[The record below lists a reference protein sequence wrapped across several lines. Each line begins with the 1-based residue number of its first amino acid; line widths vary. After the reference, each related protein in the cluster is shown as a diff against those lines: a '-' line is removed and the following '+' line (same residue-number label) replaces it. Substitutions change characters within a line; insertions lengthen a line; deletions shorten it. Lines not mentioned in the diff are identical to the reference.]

1 MGSPLCSG
9 AIPALLG
16 QSLSQ
21 VAGAEA
27 RRVGTE
33 LTPFPLSACFPCP
46 STGTLPPEW
55 GRGVVMKQGGP
66 LLVSAADRGSGCL
79 LRTACPVPA
88 IVRDTISGPNLPCP
102 SELVIAPPPAP
113 TPSLCVLCL
122 LWSSWGHV
130 DSWHGWV
137 VWADCRQVLDFPAV
151 FLEPLLPHPDAT
163 PGFPRPPRRP
173 SHPPASPGTRLLC
186 VGSQDWDIPSMA
198 GTADS
203 PGQVSAQV
211 TFLSL

>member
-21 VAGAEA
+21 VAGPEA

-46 STGTLPPEW
+46 STGRLPPEW

-79 LRTACPVPA
+79 LRTACQVPA
-88 IVRDTISGPNLPCP
+88 IVTLSHETQSQVQISLVPQSWSLP
-102 SELVIAPPPAP
+102 P
-113 TPSLCVLCL
+113 TP
-122 LWSSWGHV
+122 
-130 DSWHGWV
+130 DSKPLHP
-137 VWADCRQVLDFPAV
+137 LPAV
-151 FLEPLLPHPDAT
+151 EQLGPRGLLAWVD
-163 PGFPRPPRRP
+163 G
-173 SHPPASPGTRLLC
+173 
-186 VGSQDWDIPSMA
+186 VG
-198 GTADS
+198 
-203 PGQVSAQV
+203 
-211 TFLSL
+211 

>member
-79 LRTACPVPA
+79 LRTACPGPA

-102 SELVIAPPPAP
+102 SELVIAPPQPRLQA
-113 TPSLCVLCL
+113 SA
-122 LWSSWGHV
+122 SSACCGAAGATWTLGMG
-130 DSWHGWV
+130 GW
-137 VWADCRQVLDFPAV
+137 CGLTAV
-151 FLEPLLPHPDAT
+151 RF
-163 PGFPRPPRRP
+163 
-173 SHPPASPGTRLLC
+173 
-186 VGSQDWDIPSMA
+186 
-198 GTADS
+198 
-203 PGQVSAQV
+203 
-211 TFLSL
+211 